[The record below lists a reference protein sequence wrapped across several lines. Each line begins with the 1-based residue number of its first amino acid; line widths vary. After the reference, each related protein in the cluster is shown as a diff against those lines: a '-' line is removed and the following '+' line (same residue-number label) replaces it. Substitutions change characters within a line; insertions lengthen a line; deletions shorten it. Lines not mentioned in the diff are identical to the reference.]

1 MAGSP
6 INLDA
11 YSDALVV
18 LGTAGI
24 VVPLVRRFGFSP
36 VLGYLGAGAILG
48 PLALGSFKDE
58 VPFLRWVTVIDA
70 KNVSDIADLGV
81 VFLLFLIGLELSYER
96 LVTMRRLVFGLGSL
110 QVVLSTV
117 VIGGIAA
124 LAGVPPAA
132 AVIVGS
138 CLSLSSTAIVIE
150 ILSNQRRMATST
162 GRASFSILLAQDM
175 AVVPILMFV
184 AILGNGVGGSVVNG
198 IVLAVAQAALAL
210 AFIVIVGRLLLRPL
224 FRLVAAT
231 GTSELFV
238 AAILFVIVGTGV
250 AAGVAG
256 MSMAL
261 GAFVAGLLLAE
272 TEYRKAIETTIEPF
286 KGLLLGVFFFTVGM
300 NIDFRELAREPI
312 WLLASVAGLIGIKAI
327 IVIGLARQFR
337 VPMPAAIETGLLL
350 GPGGEFAFVVIG
362 GATALQLVS
371 ARTASFTLAVAS
383 LTMVLIPLLANAG
396 RRLTSRIDDKKPLD
410 AALLVA
416 PPTGGKGRA
425 LVVGHGRVG
434 QVVCE
439 MLERH
444 RFPFIAT
451 DRDPAAVAAYR
462 RRGREVYYGD
472 ATNPAFLKSCGVMDA
487 AAVIVT
493 IHDQAAI
500 GEIVRVVRV
509 MRPEMLIVSRARD
522 ATHARQLYAIGVTDA
537 VPETIE
543 ASLQLSEAALVGLGV
558 PTGPVIA
565 SIHEKRDEFRH
576 ELQEAAGQAGR
587 TTEHSIR
594 AKTVKTAKST

>member
-1 MAGSP
+1 MAAP
-6 INLDA
+6 TINLDA
-11 YSDALVV
+11 YTDALVV

-24 VVPLVRRFGFSP
+24 VVPLVRRYGFSP

-48 PLALGSFKDE
+48 PLALGSFKDDI
-58 VPFLRWVTVIDA
+58 PFLRWITVIDA

-110 QVVLSTV
+110 QVVLTSAIIATV
-117 VIGGIAA
+117 VA
-124 LAGVPPAA
+124 LAGFPPAA
-132 AVIVGS
+132 AIILGS

-150 ILSNQRRMATST
+150 VLSSQRRMST
-162 GRASFSILLAQDM
+162 AAGRTSFSILLAQDM

-184 AILGNGVGGSVVNG
+184 SIVGSNAGGSIVGG
-198 IVLAVAQAALAL
+198 IVLAVTQAALAL
-210 AFIVIVGRLLLRPL
+210 AFIVIFGRLLLRPL
-224 FRLVAAT
+224 FRLVAAP

-250 AAGVAG
+250 AAGIAG
-256 MSMAL
+256 VSMAL

-272 TEYRKAIETTIEPF
+272 TEYRKAIEATIEPF

-300 NIDFRELAREPI
+300 NIDFRELAREPV
-312 WLLASVAGLIGIKAI
+312 WLLACVVGLIGVKATL
-327 IVIGLARQFR
+327 IVVLARLYR
-337 VPMPAAIETGLLL
+337 VPMPAAIETGFLL

-362 GATALQLVS
+362 LATALQLVRPS
-371 ARTASFTLAVAS
+371 TASFTLAVTS
-383 LTMVLIPLLANAG
+383 LTMVLIPFLAIAA
-396 RRLTSRIDDKKPLD
+396 RRIMPPADDKKALD
-410 AALLVA
+410 ATLLVA
-416 PPTGGKGRA
+416 PSADAKGRA
-425 LVVGHGRVG
+425 IVVGHGRVG

-439 MLERH
+439 LLEKH
-444 RFPFIAT
+444 DFPFLAT
-451 DRDPAAVAAYR
+451 DRDPAAVAAFR

-472 ATNPAFLKSCGVMDA
+472 ATNPAFLRSCGVLEA
-487 AAVIVT
+487 PAVIVT

-500 GEIVRVVRV
+500 GEIVRVVRA

-522 ATHARQLYAIGVTDA
+522 ATHARHLYAIGVTDA

-576 ELQEAAGQAGR
+576 ELQDAAGKAGSAGA
-587 TTEHSIR
+587 HSIR
-594 AKTVKTAKST
+594 AKTKAT

>member
-1 MAGSP
+1 MATP
-6 INLDA
+6 TINLDA

-24 VVPLVRRFGFSP
+24 VVPLVRRYGFSP

-58 VPFLRWVTVIDA
+58 VPFLRWITVIDA
-70 KNVSDIADLGV
+70 QNVSVIADLGV
-81 VFLLFLIGLELSYER
+81 VFLLFLIGLELSYQR

-110 QVVLSTV
+110 QVALCTAVLGSLV
-117 VIGGIAA
+117 A
-124 LAGVPPAA
+124 LTGVTPAA
-132 AVIVGS
+132 AVIIGS

-150 ILSNQRRMATST
+150 ILSNQRRMSSAT
-162 GRASFSILLAQDM
+162 GRTSFSILLAQDM

-184 AILGNGVGGSVVNG
+184 SILGNGAGGSIING
-198 IVLAVAQAALAL
+198 IVLAVVQAALAL
-210 AFIVIVGRLLLRPL
+210 GFIIVFGRLLLRPL

-231 GTSELFV
+231 GNSELFV
-238 AAILFVIVGTGV
+238 AAILFVIVSTGV

-256 MSMAL
+256 LSMAL
-261 GAFVAGLLLAE
+261 GAFVAGLMLAE

-300 NIDFRELAREPI
+300 NIDFRELAREPLG
-312 WLLASVAGLIGIKAI
+312 LLASVVALIGIKAVLI
-327 IVIGLARQFR
+327 IVLARFYR

-362 GATALQLVS
+362 LATALQLMS
-371 ARTASFTLAVAS
+371 GRAASFSLAVTS
-383 LTMVLIPLLANAG
+383 LTMVLLPLLASAA
-396 RRLTSRIDDKKPLD
+396 RRITSRADDKKVLD

-416 PPTGGKGRA
+416 PPTDASGRA
-425 LVVGHGRVG
+425 IVVGHGRVG
-434 QVVCE
+434 QIVCE
-439 MLERH
+439 MLDTH
-444 RFPFIAT
+444 RVPYLAT
-451 DRDPAAVAAYR
+451 DRDPAAVTAYR

-472 ATNPAFLKSCGVMDA
+472 AANPAFLRSCGVMAA

-493 IHDQAAI
+493 IHDQPAI
-500 GEIVRVVRV
+500 DEIVRVAREL
-509 MRPEMLIVSRARD
+509 RSDIIIVSRARD
-522 ATHARQLYAIGVTDA
+522 AAHARHLYAIGVTDA

-576 ELQEAAGQAGR
+576 MLQEAAGKAGLAGA
-587 TTEHSIR
+587 HSIR
-594 AKTVKTAKST
+594 AKTETPAKAT

>member
-1 MAGSP
+1 MAAP
-6 INLDA
+6 TINLDA

-18 LGTAGI
+18 LATAGI
-24 VVPLVRRFGFSP
+24 VVPLVRRFGLSP

-48 PLALGSFKDE
+48 PLALGSFKDDI
-58 VPFLRWVTVIDA
+58 PFLRWVTVVDA

-117 VIGGIAA
+117 IIGAIVA
-124 LAGVPPAA
+124 LAGLPPAA
-132 AVIVGS
+132 AVIIGS

-150 ILSNQRRMATST
+150 ILSNQRRMST
-162 GRASFSILLAQDM
+162 AAGRTSFSILLAQDM

-184 AILGNGVGGSVVNG
+184 SILGNNVGGSIVSG
-198 IVLAVAQAALAL
+198 IILAVTQAALAL
-210 AFIVIVGRLLLRPL
+210 AFIVVFGRLLLRPL

-238 AAILFVIVGTGV
+238 AAILFVIVSTGV
-250 AAGVAG
+250 AAGIAG
-256 MSMAL
+256 LSMAL

-300 NIDFRELAREPI
+300 NIDFRELAREPV
-312 WLLASVAGLIGIKAI
+312 WLLASVFGLIGVKAMLI
-327 IVIGLARQFR
+327 IFMARQFR
-337 VPMPAAIETGLLL
+337 VPMPAAVETGFLL

-362 GATALQLVS
+362 LATALRLVS
-371 ARTASFTLAVAS
+371 TTTASFTLAVTS
-383 LTMVLIPLLANAG
+383 LTMALIPFLAIAA
-396 RRLTSRIDDKKPLD
+396 RRMTARTDDKKTLD
-410 AALLVA
+410 AALLVV
-416 PPTGGKGRA
+416 PPADAKGRA
-425 LVVGHGRVG
+425 IVVGHGRVG
-434 QVVCE
+434 QVVCDL
-439 MLERH
+439 LEEH
-444 RFPFIAT
+444 NFPFLAT
-451 DRDPAAVAAYR
+451 DRDPAAVTAYR

-472 ATNPAFLKSCGVMDA
+472 AANPAFLKSCGVMDA
-487 AAVIVT
+487 PAVIVT

-500 GEIVRVVRV
+500 GEIVRVVRAL
-509 MRPEMLIVSRARD
+509 RPEMIIVSRARD
-522 ATHARQLYAIGVTDA
+522 ATHARHLYAIGVTDA

-565 SIHEKRDEFRH
+565 SIHEKRDEFRR
-576 ELQEAAGQAGR
+576 ELQEAAGKAGH
-587 TTEHSIR
+587 TETHSIR
-594 AKTVKTAKST
+594 AKTAKTT

>member
-1 MAGSP
+1 MASAT
-6 INLDA
+6 INFDA

-48 PLALGSFKDE
+48 PLALGSFKDD

-70 KNVSDIADLGV
+70 QNVSDFADLGV

-96 LVTMRRLVFGLGSL
+96 LLTMRRLVFGLGSL
-110 QVVLSTV
+110 QVALSTA
-117 VIGGIAA
+117 VIASIVAF
-124 LAGVPPAA
+124 AGVPPAA
-132 AVIVGS
+132 AVIIGS

-150 ILSNQRRMATST
+150 ILSNQRRMSTTT
-162 GRASFSILLAQDM
+162 GRTSFSILLAQDM

-184 AILGNGVGGSVVNG
+184 SILGNNVGGSIISG
-198 IVLAVAQAALAL
+198 IALAVTQAALAL
-210 AFIVIVGRLLLRPL
+210 AFIVIFGRLLLRPL

-250 AAGVAG
+250 AANLAG
-256 MSMAL
+256 LSMAL

-312 WLLASVAGLIGIKAI
+312 WLLACVAGLIGVKA
-327 IVIGLARQFR
+327 VLVFVLARLFR
-337 VPMPAAIETGLLL
+337 VPRQAAIETGFLL

-362 GATALQLVS
+362 LAIALKLVS
-371 ARTASFTLAVAS
+371 PSTASFTLAVTS
-383 LTMVLIPLLANAG
+383 LTMVLIPFLAIAA
-396 RRLTSRIDDKKPLD
+396 RRITSRVDDKKALD

-416 PPTGGKGRA
+416 PPAGGKGRA

-439 MLERH
+439 MLEKH
-444 RFPFIAT
+444 NFPFLAT
-451 DRDPAAVAAYR
+451 DRDPAAVAVYR

-472 ATNPAFLKSCGVMDA
+472 ASNPAFLRSCGVMDA

-500 GEIVRVVRV
+500 GEIVRVVRA
-509 MRPEMLIVSRARD
+509 MRPEMIIVSRARD
-522 ATHARQLYAIGVTDA
+522 ATHARHLYAIGVTDA

-576 ELQEAAGQAGR
+576 ELQEAAGKAGR
-587 TTEHSIR
+587 TTLHSIR
-594 AKTVKTAKST
+594 AKSAKTP

>member
-1 MAGSP
+1 MASVA

-11 YSDALVV
+11 YTDALVV

-24 VVPLVRRFGFSP
+24 VVPLVRRFGLSP

-48 PLALGSFKDE
+48 PLALGSFKDGI
-58 VPFLRWVTVIDA
+58 PFLRWVTVIDA
-70 KNVSDIADLGV
+70 KNVSDFADLGV

-110 QVVLSTV
+110 QVMLSTAIIAAV
-117 VIGGIAA
+117 VA
-124 LAGVPPAA
+124 LAGFPPAA
-132 AVIVGS
+132 AVIIGS

-150 ILSNQRRMATST
+150 VLSNQRRMSTAT
-162 GRASFSILLAQDM
+162 GRTSFSILLAQDM

-184 AILGNGVGGSVVNG
+184 SILGNNVGGSIVSG
-198 IVLAVAQAALAL
+198 IILAVTQAALAL

-238 AAILFVIVGTGV
+238 AAILFVIVSTGV
-250 AAGVAG
+250 AAGIAG
-256 MSMAL
+256 LSMAL

-300 NIDFRELAREPI
+300 TIDFRELAREPV
-312 WLLASVAGLIGIKAI
+312 WLLACVAGLIGVKAI
-327 IVIGLARQFR
+327 LIFGLARLFR
-337 VPMPAAIETGLLL
+337 VPRQAAIETGLLL

-362 GATALQLVS
+362 LATALKLVS
-371 ARTASFTLAVAS
+371 ATTASFTLAVTS
-383 LTMVLIPLLANAG
+383 LTMALIPFLAIAA
-396 RRLTSRIDDKKPLD
+396 RRMTARTDDKKQLD
-410 AALLVA
+410 AALLVV
-416 PPTGGKGRA
+416 PPADAKGRA
-425 LVVGHGRVG
+425 IVVGHGRVG

-439 MLERH
+439 LLEEH
-444 RFPFIAT
+444 NFPFLAT
-451 DRDPAAVAAYR
+451 DRDPAAVTAFR

-472 ATNPAFLKSCGVMDA
+472 AANPAFLRSCGVMNA
-487 AAVIVT
+487 PAVIVT

-500 GEIVRVVRV
+500 GEIVRVVRA
-509 MRPEMLIVSRARD
+509 MRPEMIIVSRARD
-522 ATHARQLYAIGVTDA
+522 ATHARHLYAIGVTDA

-565 SIHEKRDEFRH
+565 SIHEKRDEFRR

-587 TTEHSIR
+587 TETHSIR
-594 AKTVKTAKST
+594 AKTATPAKTT